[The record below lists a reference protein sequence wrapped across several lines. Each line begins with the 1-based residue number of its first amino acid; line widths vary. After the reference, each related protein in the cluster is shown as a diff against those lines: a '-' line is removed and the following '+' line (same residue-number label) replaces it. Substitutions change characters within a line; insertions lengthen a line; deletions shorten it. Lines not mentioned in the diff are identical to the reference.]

1 MLQLCNGAIYDENK
15 AVYALHDEK
24 LEALKEIVDTAQGN
38 SLLVFYNFQHDR
50 DRIKKALSR
59 MKLKIGELKT
69 PEDIEEWNAGK
80 LDILLAHPASA
91 AYGLNLQD
99 GGHIV
104 VWFGLNW
111 SLELYQQ
118 ANARLHRQ
126 GQTETVIVQHLVT
139 QGGMD
144 EQVMEALQGK
154 EATQDALLNALK
166 ARIEEYKQEEENA
179 NNEAKTL

>member
-1 MLQLCNGAIYDENK
+1 MLLQVDEATIDASTAAVLSNKLLQLCNGAIYDENK

-104 VWFGLNW
+104 VWFGLWNCT
-111 SLELYQQ
+111 S
-118 ANARLHRQ
+118 RP
-126 GQTETVIVQHLVT
+126 
-139 QGGMD
+139 
-144 EQVMEALQGK
+144 
-154 EATQDALLNALK
+154 TQDCTGRDRLRPLLCS
-166 ARIEEYKQEEENA
+166 
-179 NNEAKTL
+179 TW